1 MNNTVI
7 RNLELVTDKNL
18 NSSKTL
24 SLIPLQAVPFK
35 FLELTLFTNSFLLW
49 LDVVSTPWNVE
60 PGGDQLRTMTYTIV
74 LNNPLTG
81 KCTTATE
88 KQVCLCRQYSKRT
101 ICVGREKMPVR
112 GPSHQFT
119 RQSQQVYSK
128 TKKGG
133 ETVYRLKEFK
143 RHINKS
149 IQS

>member
-7 RNLELVTDKNL
+7 RKLELVTNKNL

-35 FLELTLFTNSFLLW
+35 FLELTLLTNSFLLW

-60 PGGDQLRTMTYTIV
+60 PGGDRLRTMTYTIV

-88 KQVCLCRQYSKRT
+88 KQVSLCRQYSKRT
-101 ICVGREKMPVR
+101 MHVQREKMPVI
-112 GPSHQFT
+112 GPSHLLQDSFNKYTARQKRKEKLFT
-119 RQSQQVYSK
+119 
-128 TKKGG
+128 G
-133 ETVYRLKEFK
+133 
-143 RHINKS
+143 
-149 IQS
+149 

>member
-1 MNNTVI
+1 M
-7 RNLELVTDKNL
+7 ELLTNKNL

-35 FLELTLFTNSFLLW
+35 FLEPSLLTNSFLLW

-88 KQVCLCRQYSKRT
+88 KQVCLCCQYSKRT
-101 ICVGREKMPVR
+101 VCVEREKMPVI
-112 GPSHQFT
+112 GPSHQL
-119 RQSQQVYSK
+119 QDCLQV
-128 TKKGG
+128 
-133 ETVYRLKEFK
+133 K
-143 RHINKS
+143 RV
-149 IQS
+149 